1 MKRNCP
7 AFAMALLVAFGISS
21 TAWAQNSKVGDIE
34 IDHAWAPA
42 ATTASNSAA
51 YMLLADTGTKPD
63 QLISASSPVAQ
74 KVLLHVFS
82 VENGIY
88 GMHSVK
94 AIEVMPGS
102 AATILRPGS
111 AHVML
116 EGLKQPLK
124 SGESFRLSL
133 IFRSA
138 GKVQIDVPV
147 RSSRE
152 AIAQATN

>member
-1 MKRNCP
+1 MKRKCP
-7 AFAMALLVAFGISS
+7 AFAMALLAFGIS
-21 TAWAQNSKVGDIE
+21 TAWAQNTKVGDIE

-42 ATTASNSAA
+42 ATEASNSAA
-51 YMLLADTGTKPD
+51 YMRLTDAGAKPD
-63 QLISASSPVAQ
+63 ELVSASSPVAQ
-74 KVLLHVFS
+74 QVQLHVFN

-88 GMHSVK
+88 GMHPVN
-94 AIEVMPGS
+94 AIEVMPGA

-133 IFRSA
+133 IFKNA
-138 GKVQIDVPV
+138 GKVQIEVPV
-147 RSSRE
+147 KSSQE
-152 AIAQATN
+152 AIAQASN

>member
-1 MKRNCP
+1 MKRKCP
-7 AFAMALLVAFGISS
+7 TVAMAMLVVFGITS

-51 YMLLADTGTKPD
+51 YMRLVDTGTKPD
-63 QLISASSPVAQ
+63 QLMSASSPVAQ

-88 GMHSVK
+88 GMHPVK
-94 AIEVMPGS
+94 AIEVAPGS
-102 AATILRPGS
+102 AATVLRPGS

-116 EGLKQPLK
+116 KGLTQPLK

-133 IFRSA
+133 IFKNA

-152 AIAQATN
+152 AMAQATN

>member
-1 MKRNCP
+1 MMRKCL
-7 AFAMALLVAFGISS
+7 ALAMALAAFGIS
-21 TAWAQNSKVGDIE
+21 TAWAQNASVGDIK

-42 ATTASNSAA
+42 AAAASNSAA
-51 YMLLADTGTKPD
+51 YMRLVDTGTKAD
-63 QLISASSPVAQ
+63 ELVSASSPMAQ
-74 KVLLHVFS
+74 KVQLHVFN

-88 GMHSVK
+88 GMHPVT
-94 AIEVMPGS
+94 AIAVMPGA
-102 AATILRPGS
+102 AATFLRPGS

-133 IFRSA
+133 IFKNA

-147 RSSRE
+147 KTPQE
-152 AIAQATN
+152 AMAQASN

>member
-1 MKRNCP
+1 MKRKCP
-7 AFAMALLVAFGISS
+7 AFAMALLTFGISS
-21 TAWAQNSKVGDIE
+21 TAWAQNTKVGNIE

-42 ATTASNSAA
+42 ASTASNSAA
-51 YMLLADTGTKPD
+51 YMRLVDTGAKPD
-63 QLISASSPVAQ
+63 QLVSASSPVAQ

-88 GMHSVK
+88 GMHPVS
-94 AIEVMPGS
+94 AIGVMPGS
-102 AATILRPGS
+102 AVTILRPGS

-133 IFRSA
+133 VFKNA

-147 RSSRE
+147 RSPEE
-152 AIAQATN
+152 ALAQATN